1 MKKILAIFLMTPVL
15 AHAGFWTGNALLTK
29 MNGDLTDRMMAL
41 GYVMG
46 VSDSL
51 EGIIHCSGQN
61 VTNGQ
66 TRDVVKAYLEKNPQI
81 RDMAAET
88 LASKALQD
96 AFPCKK
102 GKNL

>member
-1 MKKILAIFLMTPVL
+1 
-15 AHAGFWTGNALLTK
+15 

-51 EGIIHCSGQN
+51 DGIIHCSGQN